1 MKNYFKNR
9 RTLRFKYL
17 IIWAYSFLFFF
28 LIRPYPS
35 FRNGDVITNSNLYEL
50 YRLFPIFI
58 YLIIVIAIIL
68 EFLKLLGKDIKSIF
82 ILPIIF
88 PILLIAFIFI
98 STPIG
103 YQIIDFEE
111 MFDPEIKFRKCY
123 EKAIIEKNPS
133 RRIKKENKCQRE
145 RFSNYPKLRDSF
157 KD

>member
-9 RTLRFKYL
+9 KTLRFKSL
-17 IIWAYSFLFFF
+17 IIWAYSFLLYF

-50 YRLFPIFI
+50 YRLFPIFV
-58 YLIIVIAIIL
+58 YLIIVIAIIF
-68 EFLKLLGKDIKSIF
+68 EFLKSLVKDIKIIF
-82 ILPIIF
+82 TIPIIF

-98 STPIG
+98 SSPVG
-103 YQIIDFEE
+103 YQIIYTEG

-123 EKAIIEKNPS
+123 EKAIIDKNPS
-133 RRIKKENKCQRE
+133 QRIKKANKCQRK
-145 RFSNYPKLRDSF
+145 RFSKYPELRDSF